1 MLSEKDCMAVAL
13 NEAMKAYKY
22 GEIPVGAAAFLNGN
36 LLVSNHNQVIK
47 HNDPTAHA
55 EILVLR
61 ETARVL
67 NNFRLKGIKLYVTLE
82 PCPMCISAAI
92 NSRIEELYFGAYN
105 EKWGYMTRFNMD
117 LSLWNH
123 KIKVFAGVMVDEA
136 GGLLKRFFEERR
148 HIDK

>member
-1 MLSEKDCMAVAL
+1 MLTEKDFMAIAF
-13 NEAMKAYKY
+13 NEAMKAYTE

-47 HNDPTAHA
+47 LNDPTAHA
-55 EILVLR
+55 EILVLK
-61 ETARVL
+61 ESAKTL

-82 PCPMCISAAI
+82 PCPMCISAVI
-92 NSRIEELYFGAYN
+92 NSRIDELYFGAYS

-123 KIKVFAGVMVDEA
+123 KIKVYAGIMADEA
-136 GGLLKRFFEERR
+136 SGLLRRFFEERR
-148 HIDK
+148 L